1 MEKSQKSFPYCGKN
15 REKFSILWKKRKK
28 VFHTVENPASA
39 RAGAVWGWGMVVLA
53 GVFPF
58 AADMFRNFQLFM
70 PAQLAWSFAVV
81 VVGTSAVFWATA
93 AGIRLLRA
101 IARRL
106 GITPAP
112 WLERVAYALAAAV
125 VLAVFLF
132 DSNMTN
138 LRFGFGW
145 SRRGAAAGVAVL
157 FAVYWALAAR
167 LGARRTCA
175 LLAALIAAGAVRAA
189 WRVSLAADRGDEL
202 LSAEEIRIYRNVEL
216 TQTPNIYLICL
227 ESVHG
232 FQAMEDLYGF
242 DNASFRRFLES
253 RGFEIAGEV
262 FANYSFTMT
271 SLQSLFQM
279 GHHYAAGAFG
289 NHDSLYARGFISGSA
304 RYFNPVLNILKRN
317 GYSIVYLLP
326 SDYYYRPGAGLVDHS
341 LLERSWP
348 LAPLKV
354 SLPRFIGREPD
365 TVVPDYVRKVMDAV
379 AGWPPDAPAF
389 FFIKLGAEHT
399 TGSYD
404 YRTDRDGFA
413 ARYVRAVQRENPVL
427 EALCRQIM
435 EKDPAGIVILAG
447 DHGAQSYQSQ
457 RRTLMEVLE
466 QDDIPA
472 DRLVRD
478 IHEVLLAIRWGD
490 GRAPEPFPFRS
501 LANLMRFVFYR
512 LSGDETLMGTEAPDD
527 AYILDRGGLR
537 RTVEGG
543 RPLDEWEWFPR
554 KGWK

>member
-1 MEKSQKSFPYCGKN
+1 M
-15 REKFSILWKKRKK
+15 LWKNMKK
-28 VFHTVENPASA
+28 VFHSVENPGSS
-39 RAGAVWGWGMVVLA
+39 RDKAGWGWGMVVLA
-53 GVFPF
+53 GLVPF
-58 AADMFRNFQLFM
+58 ATDMFRNFQLFT
-70 PAQLAWSFAVV
+70 PVQLAGSLAAVLA
-81 VVGTSAVFWATA
+81 GTSAVFLATA
-93 AGIRLLRA
+93 AGIRLVRA

-106 GITPAP
+106 GRRPGP
-112 WLERVAYALAAAV
+112 WLERAVYALAAAL

-132 DSNMTN
+132 DSNMTD

-145 SRRGAAAGVAVL
+145 SRRVAAAGVAAL
-157 FAVYWALAAR
+157 FVVYCALAAR
-167 LGARRTCA
+167 LGAKRTCA

-189 WRVSLAADRGDEL
+189 WRVSLATDRGDEL
-202 LSAEEIRIYRNVEL
+202 LSADDIRIYRNVEL
-216 TQTPNIYLICL
+216 AQTPNIYLICL
-227 ESVHG
+227 ESIHG
-232 FQAMEDLYGF
+232 FRAMEELYGF
-242 DNASFRRFLES
+242 DNAGFRRFLES
-253 RGFEIAGEV
+253 HGFEIADEV

-326 SDYYYRPGAGLVDHS
+326 SDYYYRPGAGLVDYS
-341 LLERSWP
+341 LLDRSWP

-365 TVVPDYVRKVMDAV
+365 TVVPDYERKVMETV

-399 TGSYD
+399 TGGYD
-404 YRTDRDGFA
+404 YRTDREGFA
-413 ARYVRAVQRENPVL
+413 TSYVRTVERENPVL
-427 EALCRQIM
+427 EALCRQIID
-435 EKDPAGIVILAG
+435 KDPAGIIILAG
-447 DHGAQSYQSQ
+447 DHGAQSYQSH
-457 RRTLMEVLE
+457 RRTLPEVLE

-472 DRLVRD
+472 ARLVRD
-478 IHEVLLAIRWGD
+478 IHDVLLAIRWGA
-490 GRAPEPFPFRS
+490 GRAPAPFPFRS

-512 LSGDETLMGTEAPDD
+512 LSGDEALMETPAGDD
-527 AYILDRGGLR
+527 AFILDRGGLR
-537 RTVEGG
+537 QTLEDGQ
-543 RPLDEWEWFPR
+543 PLDEWNWMPR

>member
-1 MEKSQKSFPYCGKN
+1 M
-15 REKFSILWKKRKK
+15 LWKNMKK
-28 VFHTVENPASA
+28 VFHSVENPGSSRD
-39 RAGAVWGWGMVVLA
+39 RAGWGWGMVVLA
-53 GVFPF
+53 GLVPF
-58 AADMFRNFQLFM
+58 AADMFRNFQLFT
-70 PAQLAWSFAVV
+70 PVQLAWSFWVV
-81 VVGTSAVFWATA
+81 VLGTSAVFLATA
-93 AGIRLLRA
+93 AGIRLVRA

-106 GITPAP
+106 GRRPGP
-112 WLERVAYALAAAV
+112 WLERAVYALAAAL

-132 DSNMTN
+132 DSNMTE
-138 LRFGFGW
+138 LRFGYGC
-145 SRRGAAAGVAVL
+145 SRRGAAAGVVAL

-167 LGARRTCA
+167 LGAKRTCA
-175 LLAALIAAGAVRAA
+175 LLAVLLAAGGLRAA
-189 WRVSLAADRGDEL
+189 WRLSLAADRGDEL
-202 LSAEEIRIYRNVEL
+202 LTAEEIRIYRNVEL
-216 TQTPNIYLICL
+216 AQTPNIYFICL

-232 FQAMEDLYGF
+232 FRAMEELYGF
-242 DNASFRRFLES
+242 DNASFHRFLES
-253 RGFEIAGEV
+253 QGFEIADEV

-326 SDYYYRPGAGLVDHS
+326 SDYYYRPGAGLVDYS
-341 LLERSWP
+341 LLDRSWP

-365 TVVPDYVRKVMDAV
+365 TVVPDYERKVMETV

-399 TGSYD
+399 AGNYD

-413 ARYVRAVQRENPVL
+413 ARYVRAVERGNPVL
-427 EALCRQIM
+427 EALCRQII
-435 EKDPAGIVILAG
+435 EKDPAGIIILAG
-447 DHGAQSYQSQ
+447 DHGAQSYQSN
-457 RRTLMEVLE
+457 RRSLPVVLE
-466 QDDIPA
+466 DDGIPPEL
-472 DRLVRD
+472 LVRD
-478 IHEVLLAIRWGD
+478 IHDVLLAIRWGD
-490 GRAPEPFPFRS
+490 GRELAPFPFRS
-501 LANLMRFVFYR
+501 LANLMRFVLYR
-512 LSGDETLMGTEAPDD
+512 LSDDESLMSTAVPDD

-537 RTVEGG
+537 QTLKDGQ
-543 RPLDEWEWFPR
+543 PLATWPWILR